1 MTLVL
6 LADTEREPLL
16 EHVEWGTLL
25 FFAALFVLM
34 HGLEKLGLIRWIGNV
49 VVTIIEAVRCCI
61 AHWLSGQQEYIMP
74 PHAGI
79 PFHAKKL
86 HGRNT

>member
-1 MTLVL
+1 MGISNIKNVLKLHLTLWIAILGFMTLVL

-34 HGLEKLGLIRWIGNV
+34 HGLEKLGLIEWIGNV

-61 AHWLSGQQEYIMP
+61 AHWLSRQ
-74 PHAGI
+74 
-79 PFHAKKL
+79 
-86 HGRNT
+86 

>member
-34 HGLEKLGLIRWIGNV
+34 HGLEKLGLIEWIGNV
-49 VVTIIEAVRCCI
+49 VVTIIEAVR
-61 AHWLSGQQEYIMP
+61 
-74 PHAGI
+74 
-79 PFHAKKL
+79 
-86 HGRNT
+86 

>member
-34 HGLEKLGLIRWIGNV
+34 RISCTSRKAW
-49 VVTIIEAVRCCI
+49 
-61 AHWLSGQQEYIMP
+61 AH
-74 PHAGI
+74 
-79 PFHAKKL
+79 
-86 HGRNT
+86 

>member
-34 HGLEKLGLIRWIGNV
+34 HISCTVSKSLGSLSGLEMLWLRSLKRYVVALCIGYQG
-49 VVTIIEAVRCCI
+49 
-61 AHWLSGQQEYIMP
+61 S
-74 PHAGI
+74 
-79 PFHAKKL
+79 
-86 HGRNT
+86 RNT

>member
-1 MTLVL
+1 M
-6 LADTEREPLL
+6 L

-34 HGLEKLGLIRWIGNV
+34 HGLEKLGLIEWIGNV

-61 AHWLSGQQEYIMP
+61 AHWLSRQ
-74 PHAGI
+74 
-79 PFHAKKL
+79 
-86 HGRNT
+86 

>member
-6 LADTEREPLL
+6 LADIEREPVL
-16 EHVEWGTLL
+16 EHVEWRTLL

-34 HGLEKLGLIRWIGNV
+34 HGLEKLGLIECIGNV

-61 AHWLSGQQEYIMP
+61 AHWLSRQ
-74 PHAGI
+74 
-79 PFHAKKL
+79 
-86 HGRNT
+86 